1 MAERAKEYFRYLAV
15 DPRDQAWGL
24 WVTGGG
30 YQPAAAGAD
39 PIPRRRHPPGHFYT
53 WEAGRVLA
61 EFAVVYVTH
70 GAGEFDSQATGS
82 VDLLPGDAALVFPGT
97 WHRYRPRRDT
107 GWGTYWVHYHGEIPL
122 RLLSAGVFGPARA
135 VVRTGGDAQL
145 LDAFRQLLDGL
156 RSGSANCGVVAAAKT
171 MEILARLQEAAAPR
185 QRVPQVQQVIRRA
198 RLALEADSAG
208 MPGIEDL
215 VAGSG
220 MSRTNFF
227 RAFKDQTGQSP
238 YAYHLQLT
246 IRRAEEMLRN
256 STISVKQ
263 VAASLGF
270 RNPYHFSKLFKKKTG
285 FAPRAYRDHWQGL
298 AGEDRGTLR
307 TPGRG

>member
-1 MAERAKEYFRYLAV
+1 
-15 DPRDQAWGL
+15 
-24 WVTGGG
+24 
-30 YQPAAAGAD
+30 
-39 PIPRRRHPPGHFYT
+39 
-53 WEAGRVLA
+53 VLA

-70 GAGEFDSQATGS
+70 GAGEFDSQATGLM
-82 VDLLPGDAALVFPGT
+82 DLLPGDAALVFPGT

-107 GWGTYWVHYHGEIPL
+107 GWGTYWVHFHGEIPL
-122 RLLSAGVFGPARA
+122 RLLSAGVFGPTRA

-145 LDAFRQLLDGL
+145 LD
-156 RSGSANCGVVAAAKT
+156 
-171 MEILARLQEAAAPR
+171 
-185 QRVPQVQQVIRRA
+185 
-198 RLALEADSAG
+198 ADSAG

-256 STISVKQ
+256 STLSVKQ
-263 VAASLGF
+263 VATALGF

-285 FAPRAYRDHWQGL
+285 FAPRAYREHWQGL
-298 AGEDRGTLR
+298 AGEDCGAPR